1 MALKALLVG
10 INAYSGTQPLY
21 GCVNDVKK
29 MNNLLNGRYGLAADR
44 TRLLLDGAATKDA
57 INAGLRWLAECD
69 AGERNPVR
77 LFHFSGHGVRVP
89 DENGDEADGKDECLV
104 PVDYQTAGYLYDDA
118 LKALYDSC
126 GADTHLLLS
135 MDCCHSGGNQRDLS
149 NKVIYRTLVR
159 EPDEEVRVEAE
170 IRAAAQ
176 RNRQQRD
183 AFLRQSMRDM
193 LQSNP
198 GSISD
203 DEIEQRMLAIQA
215 KYEKQHYGIE
225 NVEGNT
231 VLIAACRPDQKAGD
245 AGFDDGNNG
254 VLTYHLV
261 QALAGGQLTYDAL
274 IQQIGRALVNTFDQ
288 VPQLECGANQ
298 RNLPFLLAAS

>member
-10 INAYSGTQPLY
+10 INAYAGTQPLY

-29 MNNLLNGRYGLAADR
+29 INTLLNGRYSLPANQ

-57 INAGLRWLAECD
+57 IVAGLQWLAEAD
-69 AGERNPVR
+69 AGEQNPIR
-77 LFHFSGHGVRVP
+77 MFHFSGHGVRVP

-104 PVDYQTAGYLYDDA
+104 PVDYQTGGFLYDDA
-118 LKALYDSC
+118 LKTLYDAC

-149 NKVIYRTLVR
+149 NTVIYRTLVR
-159 EPDEEVRVEAE
+159 EPEEEVRVDAQ
-170 IRAAAQ
+170 IRAAAE
-176 RNRQQRD
+176 RNRQQREV
-183 AFLRQSMRDM
+183 FLRQSMRDLM
-193 LQSNP
+193 RGNV
-198 GSISD
+198 SD
-203 DEIEQRMLAIQA
+203 DEIEQRLMAIQA

-225 NVEGNT
+225 DVEGNT

-245 AGFDDGNNG
+245 ASFGDGNNG

-261 QALAGGQLTYDAL
+261 QALASGQLTYEAL
-274 IQQIGRALVNTFDQ
+274 IQQIGRSLVNTFEQ
-288 VPQLECGANQ
+288 MPQLECSASQ
-298 RNLPFLLAAS
+298 RGRPFLLAS